1 VDGPATRAPREE
13 GFSKDADKLIRRLSL
28 VALLLSRHGHPV
40 NTAEIRRQ
48 VEGYPLMTDDAFKR
62 RFYED
67 RAELAALGVDIRSEP
82 DAESAGELYSL
93 PASGY
98 YLPAV
103 WLSREEVTAL
113 AACLLVLEDRFAYSK
128 PLRLALVSLAQ
139 GRPEL
144 LQHEPAPPVAVLPE
158 ADALRGASQLPK
170 LQAAIAD
177 FKAVTFTY
185 YAIGR
190 NEETE
195 RTVDPYGLQLVG
207 DEWYLIGYCHL
218 RASIRTFRLSR
229 IRSRIRHAT
238 RAPHDFT
245 VPADFSLS
253 AYRDRPG
260 WQLSAPQ
267 ATAEI
272 DIDES
277 MAWWVEAHFS
287 HCGTITPSPA
297 HAAEAVG
304 AEAGAGKGAGG
315 AADSGAIRF
324 ATPYAAARPLVA
336 WVLGLGAAATVV
348 GPVEL
353 RDAVATQLRTVL
365 DRLAAPP
372 EFAAARPEARTA
384 PPARPVLADWH
395 VEVDRFTRL
404 TALGSYLLQRCGSA
418 GEAEL
423 QTSDVCAALNTDA
436 ETLTA
441 DVRLLRLV
449 NFGGDGSLMWAE
461 FKGDALLVTCD
472 LAGSPL
478 AAPARLSPLQADTLL
493 LAIELVGGQ
502 LPVESGA
509 ALAGAAAKL
518 RSVRRDASSTLAAD
532 DILSPQTEVLDA
544 VNEAIKQRHLLAI
557 EYWSEGADRTSTRL
571 VEPYLLVRSRG
582 EWYFVCYCRR
592 SRGTRVFRVATT
604 KTATVRR
611 ELFEPRDDFEL
622 ELYRREGIPTSTRYA
637 PKSARLWYSSAVSR
651 WIAERQSVTALTD
664 DACVAAQPYLDEA
677 WLVHYLLRFGGEALP
692 LEPAVAVERL
702 RLTAEALLTR
712 YTSRQ

>member
-28 VALLLSRHGHPV
+28 VALLLSRHGQPV
-40 NTAEIRRQ
+40 STAEIRRQ

-144 LQHEPAPPVAVLPE
+144 LQREPAPPVAVLPE

-177 FKAVTFTY
+177 FKTVVFTY

-190 NEETE
+190 DEAIE

-207 DEWYLIGYCHL
+207 DEWYLIGHCHL
-218 RASIRTFRLSR
+218 RESIRTFRLSR
-229 IRSRIRHAT
+229 IRSKIRHAT
-238 RAPHDFT
+238 RAPHDFK
-245 VPADFSLS
+245 VPSEFSLS
-253 AYRDRPG
+253 AYRDRPA
-260 WQLSAPQ
+260 WQLGAPQ
-267 ATAEI
+267 GTAEI
-272 DIDES
+272 AVDES
-277 MAWWVEAHFS
+277 MAWWVEAHFG
-287 HCGTITPSPA
+287 HCGTIT
-297 HAAEAVG
+297 HDAARVS
-304 AEAGAGKGAGG
+304 EAGDTQSGKSAGG
-315 AADSGAIRF
+315 EADSGALRF
-324 ATPYAAARPLVA
+324 TTRYAAARPLVA

-348 GPVEL
+348 APAEL
-353 RDAVATQLRTVL
+353 RDAVASQLRTVL
-365 DRLAAPP
+365 DRLAEPP
-372 EFAAARPEARTA
+372 ELAVARPDVHPVAPARPE
-384 PPARPVLADWH
+384 PADWH

-404 TALGSYLLQRCGSA
+404 TALGSYLLQHCGRS

-423 QTSDVCAALNTDA
+423 ETSDVCAALNTNI

-449 NFGGDGSLMWAE
+449 NFGGDGALMWAE
-461 FKGDALLVTCD
+461 FEGDTLLVTCD
-472 LAGSPL
+472 LAGSAL

-518 RSVRRDASSTLAAD
+518 RAARRAAPSTLAAD
-532 DILSPQTEVLDA
+532 DILTPQSAVLDA
-544 VNEAIKQRHLLAI
+544 VNEAIRQRHLLAI
-557 EYWSEGADRTSTRL
+557 DYWSEGADRTSTRL

-604 KTATVRR
+604 KKATVRR
-611 ELFEPRDDFEL
+611 EQFEPRDDLEL

-637 PKSARLWYSSAVSR
+637 PKSARLWYSPTVSR
-651 WIAERQSVTALTD
+651 WIAERQSVTTLSD
-664 DACVAAQPYLDEA
+664 GACVAAQPYVDEA

-702 RLTAEALLTR
+702 RLAAEALLTR
-712 YTSRQ
+712 YVAAQ

>member
-1 VDGPATRAPREE
+1 MDGPAIRAPREE

-28 VALLLSRHGHPV
+28 VALLLSRHGQPV
-40 NTAEIRRQ
+40 TAAEIRRQ

-67 RAELAALGVDIRSEP
+67 RAELAALDVIIRSEP

-103 WLSREEVTAL
+103 WLTREEVTAL
-113 AACLLVLEDRFAYSK
+113 ATCLLVLEDRFAYSQ

-144 LQHEPAPPVAVLPE
+144 LQREPAPPVAVLPE

-177 FKAVTFTY
+177 RKTVTFTY

-190 NEETE
+190 DEEME

-207 DEWYLIGYCHL
+207 DDWYLIGYCHL
-218 RASIRTFRLSR
+218 RKSIRTFRLSR
-229 IRSRIRHAT
+229 IRSKVRHAT
-238 RAPHDFT
+238 RAPHDFDA
-245 VPADFSLS
+245 PADFSIA
-253 AYRDRPG
+253 AYRDRPA
-260 WQLSAPQ
+260 WQLGAPQ

-272 DIDES
+272 DVDES
-277 MAWWVEAHFS
+277 MAWWVEAHFGHS
-287 HCGTITPSPA
+287 GTITARPA
-297 HAAEAVG
+297 DG
-304 AEAGAGKGAGG
+304 GAGG
-315 AADSGAIRF
+315 GTPDDASQAGGIRF
-324 ATPYAAARPLVA
+324 ATPYAAARPLVS

-348 GPVEL
+348 APAEL
-353 RDAVATQLRTVL
+353 RDTVAVQLSTL
-365 DRLAAPP
+365 LGRLAAPP
-372 EFAAARPEARTA
+372 RLAATRTDARSTAVARPE
-384 PPARPVLADWH
+384 PGDWH

-404 TALGSYLLQRCGSA
+404 TALGSYLLQHCGAA

-423 QTSDVCAALNTDA
+423 DVNEVCTALTTNV
-436 ETLTA
+436 ETLKS

-449 NFGGDGSLMWAE
+449 NFGGDGALMWAE

-472 LAGSPL
+472 LAGPAL
-478 AAPARLSPLQADTLL
+478 AAPARLAPLQADTLL

-518 RSVRRDASSTLAAD
+518 RAARRAASSTLAAD
-532 DILSPQTEVLDA
+532 DILAPQTGVLDA
-544 VNEAIKQRHLLAI
+544 VNEAIKRRHLLEI
-557 EYWSEGADRTSTRL
+557 DYWSEGADTTSTRL

-604 KTATVRR
+604 KRATVRR
-611 ELFEPRDDFEL
+611 ERFEPRDDLEL

-637 PKSARLWYSSAVSR
+637 PKSARLWYSPEVSR
-651 WIAERQSVTALTD
+651 WIAERQPVTTLVD
-664 DACVAAQPYLDEA
+664 GACVAAQPYVDEA

-702 RLTAEALLTR
+702 RAAAEALLVR
-712 YTSRQ
+712 YTSRL